1 MLRALIRPVG
11 IAAAMLLACLGL
23 VLTVDAPAS
32 AACTCKQGQLD
43 QQVKRADVI
52 FVGTID
58 NTSTAGTDQTYDITA
73 SRAYQGTPERSTQVV
88 RPPAARTPAVSGS
101 SGSA

>member
-23 VLTVDAPAS
+23 VLRSTPRPLPRAPAS
-32 AACTCKQGQLD
+32 RGRLD

-52 FVGTID
+52 FIGTID
-58 NTSTAGTDQTYDITA
+58 NTSTAGDDQTYDITA
-73 SRAYQGTPERSTQVV
+73 SRATRAPRSG
-88 RPPAARTPAVSGS
+88 RRRSSRPAATAPVVSRG
-101 SGSA
+101 GSASG